1 MKKHYIPDVVDQN
14 NSPSKKQLSINVCI
28 DRYTLVDES
37 VVYYVRLRDVN
48 SHDEWVYKARYSEL
62 RSLHEAL
69 EEAKIKNLPIF
80 PKKKLF
86 GMTNENPDDI

>member
-1 MKKHYIPDVVDQN
+1 M
-14 NSPSKKQLSINVCI
+14 
-28 DRYTLVDES
+28 
-37 VVYYVRLRDVN
+37 VYYVRLRDVN